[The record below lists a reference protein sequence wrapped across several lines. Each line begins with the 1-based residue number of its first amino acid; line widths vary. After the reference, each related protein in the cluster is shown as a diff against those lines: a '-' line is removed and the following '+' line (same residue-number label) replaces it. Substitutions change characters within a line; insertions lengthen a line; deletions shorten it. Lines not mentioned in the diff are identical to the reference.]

1 LDSRPDTDARRRCL
15 RLLLVAALLAALSG
29 LVVYP
34 IAAGASHMTGWV
46 HDHSSAGI
54 PPRPNGYTQLV
65 ATFGQPCN
73 AAADDA
79 RSYWPSQSAR
89 NVAGY
94 IKYHPYLARD
104 IGYNIRSHIEAVHKN
119 GAVDF
124 GVYGYVCKYIAG
136 TTKRSTHAFG
146 AAVDTNSYRNPV
158 GQTYWNG
165 IGANGINYYRYIPDV
180 WRGGY
185 PGHGFY
191 WGLNF
196 STTPDPMHFQYVTG
210 Y

>member
-1 LDSRPDTDARRRCL
+1 MGSPCNRARWVRW
-15 RLLLVAALLAALSG
+15 LLATGLTVAVLSG
-29 LVVYP
+29 LVAYP
-34 IAAGASHMTGWV
+34 IAAQANHMYGWV

-165 IGANGINYYRYIPDV
+165 IGANGTNYYRYIPDV
-180 WRGGY
+180 WRGAY
-185 PGHGFY
+185 PGHNFY